1 MDEEKNSRKG
11 VRVTPLKIL
20 LNGTVLAVIIA
31 VPAVIVTIIT
41 HYVLQTNLIITLS
54 SGILTLFIAMGLGY
68 KVAKKLATI

>member
-1 MDEEKNSRKG
+1 MDEENNSRKG
-11 VRVTPLKIL
+11 VRITPLKIL

-41 HYVLQTNLIITLS
+41 HYVLQTNLIITLFC
-54 SGILTLFIAMGLGY
+54 GIMTLFIAMGLGY

>member
-1 MDEEKNSRKG
+1 LDEENNSRKG
-11 VRVTPLKIL
+11 VRITPLKIL

>member
-1 MDEEKNSRKG
+1 MDEENNSRKG
-11 VRVTPLKIL
+11 VRITPLKIL

-41 HYVLQTNLIITLS
+41 HYVLQTNLLITLS
-54 SGILTLFIAMGLGY
+54 AGILTLFIAMGLGY

>member
-1 MDEEKNSRKG
+1 LDEQNNSRKG
-11 VRVTPLKIL
+11 VRITPLKIL

-54 SGILTLFIAMGLGY
+54 CGIIALFIAMGLGY
-68 KVAKKLATI
+68 KVAKKLATY

>member
-1 MDEEKNSRKG
+1 MDEQNNSRKG
-11 VRVTPLKIL
+11 VRITPLKIL

-54 SGILTLFIAMGLGY
+54 SGIMTLFIAMGLGY

>member
-31 VPAVIVTIIT
+31 VPAVVVTIIT
-41 HYVLQTNLIITLS
+41 HYVLQTNLIITLF

>member
-20 LNGTVLAVIIA
+20 LNGTVLAIIIA
-31 VPAVIVTIIT
+31 VPAVVVTIIT

>member
-1 MDEEKNSRKG
+1 MDEENNSRKG
-11 VRVTPLKIL
+11 VRITPIKIL

-31 VPAVIVTIIT
+31 IPAVIVTIIT

-54 SGILTLFIAMGLGY
+54 SGIITLFIAMGFGY

>member
-1 MDEEKNSRKG
+1 LDEEKNSRKG

-31 VPAVIVTIIT
+31 VPAVAVTIIT

>member
-1 MDEEKNSRKG
+1 LDEEKNSRKG

-31 VPAVIVTIIT
+31 VPAVVVTIIT
-41 HYVLQTNLIITLS
+41 HYVLQTNLIITLF

>member
-1 MDEEKNSRKG
+1 MDEESNSRKG
-11 VRVTPLKIL
+11 VRITPLKIL

>member
-1 MDEEKNSRKG
+1 MDEENNSRKG
-11 VRVTPLKIL
+11 VRITPLKIL

-68 KVAKKLATI
+68 KVAKKLVTI

>member
-1 MDEEKNSRKG
+1 MDEENNSRKG
-11 VRVTPLKIL
+11 VRITPLKIL

>member
-1 MDEEKNSRKG
+1 MDEENDSRKG
-11 VRVTPLKIL
+11 VRITPLKIL

-54 SGILTLFIAMGLGY
+54 CGIMTLFITMGLGY

>member
-1 MDEEKNSRKG
+1 MDEENNSRKG
-11 VRVTPLKIL
+11 VRITPLKIL

-31 VPAVIVTIIT
+31 VPALIVTIIT

>member
-1 MDEEKNSRKG
+1 MDEENNSRKG
-11 VRVTPLKIL
+11 VRITPLKIL

-54 SGILTLFIAMGLGY
+54 CGIMTLFVAMGLGY

>member
-1 MDEEKNSRKG
+1 LDEEKNSRKG

-31 VPAVIVTIIT
+31 VPAVVVTIIT

>member
-1 MDEEKNSRKG
+1 MDEENNSRKG
-11 VRVTPLKIL
+11 VRINPLKIL

>member
-11 VRVTPLKIL
+11 VKVTPLKIL

-31 VPAVIVTIIT
+31 VPAVVVTIIT
-41 HYVLQTNLIITLS
+41 HYVLQTNLIITLF

>member
-1 MDEEKNSRKG
+1 LDEENNSRKG
-11 VRVTPLKIL
+11 VRITPLKIL

-31 VPAVIVTIIT
+31 VPALIVTIIT

-68 KVAKKLATI
+68 KVSKKLATI

>member
-1 MDEEKNSRKG
+1 MDEENNSRKG
-11 VRVTPLKIL
+11 VRITPLKIL

-31 VPAVIVTIIT
+31 VPALIVTIIT

-68 KVAKKLATI
+68 KVSKKLATI